1 MRILTDL
8 AGNDQPKHMWHSV
21 RCIIYSRVTK
31 HSAEGVE
38 HVSSLAGIQLFRERL
53 SEKGHATILKG
64 IVDGFLFTV
73 FQKNFQRTAREAM
86 NVCLRM
92 LKESNKSRFD
102 SYSVRNSVLIIS
114 QNTFRDCS
122 VHSFSDNLSRNN
134 CMLNQCSLVLYAA
147 VLCVVTQSCNRSLFL
162 PFCGEKRYVT
172 TERPGVKGNRN
183 NFDTV

>member
-1 MRILTDL
+1 MYAAVNWIIWHIFSNLCSALDETKTCVRILTDL

-31 HSAEGVE
+31 NSAEGVE

-92 LKESNKSRFD
+92 LKESNKVGSTATVSGTVYW
-102 SYSVRNSVLIIS
+102 SYPKTPFGIVACTVFLT
-114 QNTFRDCS
+114 TFLEITVCWT
-122 VHSFSDNLSRNN
+122 N
-134 CMLNQCSLVLYAA
+134 
-147 VLCVVTQSCNRSLFL
+147 VV
-162 PFCGEKRYVT
+162 
-172 TERPGVKGNRN
+172 
-183 NFDTV
+183 